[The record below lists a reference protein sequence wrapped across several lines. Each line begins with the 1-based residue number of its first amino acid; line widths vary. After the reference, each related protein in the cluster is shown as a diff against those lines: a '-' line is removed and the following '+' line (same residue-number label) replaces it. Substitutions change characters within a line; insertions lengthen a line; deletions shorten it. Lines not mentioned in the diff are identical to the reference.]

1 MKKKLFSIIMCALMV
16 MCLMPSMA
24 FADSNS
30 CSAVIKDANGTEK
43 TIEAVSVTTE
53 AELRSAVE
61 ENGKNV
67 VLANDIT
74 MSGPL
79 TIKQTLAIVGNG
91 HKLAVTNYQTSNA
104 RAINVWDGSNITVTF
119 SNLTIEGPTSGSM
132 CRGISTGDTT
142 NLTLVIDNCNIS
154 TLYYALNIV
163 NDGNPNIIV
172 RNSTLDGY
180 CAFQT
185 FTDNTKATFENCTL
199 NGNNQWSGSSDDFA
213 TIVVNEDADN
223 CAFTFD
229 NCKRVAATEGG
240 TANEY
245 LFSLRNSSANIS
257 ITGNNEFDGKFLDPS
272 SVSSAIEITGG
283 TYDEDVT
290 KYCAE
295 GYIATKNADGK
306 YVVGLI
312 PDEVVDA
319 DLDTDIEQGEPDVK
333 VDVNITDKESA
344 KTVAE
349 SVSADLKDTKAA
361 ENITVTDADKKNA
374 VQKLV
379 ADKQIKLDEDGNIVP
394 YTGSGTVTVTIIEEP
409 YLEVEVTELK
419 TDSTTG
425 KKELALDITPK
436 YNLKATTNPDDAS
449 KTVTVST
456 GNTLTVNEKTKV
468 TIELP
473 TGFANSGDKLL
484 VTHTKRN
491 GSIEYLTGSVTAENS
506 KLNLSFTTSSFSL
519 FAVSNEYAASI
530 GEGDDMQV
538 YGTLQSAVDAVKNGE
553 TIKLYEDGQ
562 KAVVKRT
569 VSFTVDPSYTDKESG
584 ATKNYNY
591 TITLGDNCT
600 RKDTGN
606 ENEWNIT
613 YTAPVSK
620 KSPNTGDNN
629 ELGIF
634 AVAGLISAVGV
645 ALVLRRKHS
654 M

>member
-24 FADSNS
+24 FADSSSTCPGGADCNHAASIGNVHYDTLLEAVKAAQSGDTIKLINDYTVTTKNYPSYLMPENS
-30 CSAVIKDANGTEK
+30 VLDLGRHTL
-43 TIEAVSVTTE
+43 TIENKGGAVFEGKNITIQ
-53 AELRSAVE
+53 
-61 ENGKNV
+61 NGKF
-67 VLANDIT
+67 A
-74 MSGPL
+74 SG
-79 TIKQTLAIVGNG
+79 
-91 HKLAVTNYQTSNA
+91 TSNA
-104 RAINVWDGSNITVTF
+104 TYAIWIGNGENDTSATLKNITSDRGANVYAASAVFEDCTLDVSSHATYYAVWGDTGNVKITIKSGTYKGGSNAAAVNASDGSESGTIVCDPAQI
-119 SNLTIEGPTSGSM
+119 TIEGGSF
-132 CRGISTGDTT
+132 TGKIWVQNN
-142 NLTLVIDNCNIS
+142 NLGQEGKVVI
-154 TLYYALNIV
+154 
-163 NDGNPNIIV
+163 
-172 RNSTLDGY
+172 
-180 CAFQT
+180 
-185 FTDNTKATFENCTL
+185 K
-199 NGNNQWSGSSDDFA
+199 
-213 TIVVNEDADN
+213 
-223 CAFTFD
+223 
-229 NCKRVAATEGG
+229 
-240 TANEY
+240 
-245 LFSLRNSSANIS
+245 
-257 ITGNNEFDGKFLDPS
+257 
-272 SVSSAIEITGG
+272 GG

-295 GYIATKNADGK
+295 GYIATKNANDK

-333 VDVNITDKESA
+333 VDENITDKESA

-361 ENITVTDADKKNA
+361 ENITVSDADKKTA

-379 ADKQIKLDEDGNIVP
+379 ADKQIKLDENGNIVP
-394 YTGSGTVTVTIIEEP
+394 YDDSATSKDVTITIIEEP

-419 TDSTTG
+419 TDTTTG

-519 FAVSNEYAASI
+519 FAVSNEYSASI

-553 TIKLYEDGQ
+553 TIKLYKDGE

-569 VSFTVDPSYTDKESG
+569 VSFKVDPSYIDKESG

-620 KSPNTGDNN
+620 KSPNTGDNS

-645 ALVLRRKHS
+645 ALLLRRKQS
-654 M
+654 N